1 MARRYIDVNVFVY
14 WLTGYPEYGERALE
28 WIKKAETAPRGE
40 YITASITLYELI
52 VVLAR
57 LTGRKLSDRN
67 LVDTVLQAL
76 AGLPGLRIV
85 ETTQQDYLDAARYME
100 AYSLDLEDA
109 LHLAVALR
117 HKAAEIVSND
127 TDFDKTPLKRVF

>member
-1 MARRYIDVNVFVY
+1 MARRYIDVNILVY
-14 WLTGYPEYGERALE
+14 WLTGHPEYGRKALE
-28 WIKKAETAPRGE
+28 WVKRVEAATRGT
-40 YITASITLYELI
+40 YITASITIYELI

-57 LTGRKLSDRN
+57 LTGRKLSDKS
-67 LVDTVLQAL
+67 LVDKVLEAL
-76 AGLPGLRIV
+76 SGLQGLRVV